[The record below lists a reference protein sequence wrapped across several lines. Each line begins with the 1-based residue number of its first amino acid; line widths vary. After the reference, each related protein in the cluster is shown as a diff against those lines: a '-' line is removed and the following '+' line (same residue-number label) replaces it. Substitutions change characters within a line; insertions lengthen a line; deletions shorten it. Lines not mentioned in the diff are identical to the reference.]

1 MTSAGLHSSTTDVPV
16 ISIVSGDEH
25 LLMMEACD
33 QLLAQAKAS
42 GMEERQIIDVTDKF
56 NWDETLAGSDSLS
69 LFSQVK
75 LTDIRFSKM
84 LDKKAQA
91 ALLILA
97 QSADQENQ
105 LLIRLPKLEKRQKN
119 AKWFKTLTMKAN
131 VQELW
136 PPRAHELMRWLQQRC
151 SQMGLSLERDSLELL
166 AERTEGNL
174 LAARQSLEKIQ
185 LLYPQQSITR
195 EMVEATTADNAR
207 YSIFMCLD
215 EALAGNPKRAVRML
229 EKLQQEGVA
238 PIALLVNLT
247 REINLCNQIALA
259 RAKGLP
265 PMQALSDSF
274 LWDSKK
280 RLLVEAAARLPLPV
294 WQKLVARCAH
304 LDRMVKGQE
313 KGAIWQE
320 LSLCLWTIGGQ
331 KIWSKAV

>member
-1 MTSAGLHSSTTDVPV
+1 MTTPGSHQNTADAPV
-16 ISIVSGDEH
+16 VNIVSGDEP

-33 QLLAQAKAS
+33 QILAQAKVS
-42 GMEERQIIDVTDKF
+42 GMEERQSIDVVDKF
-56 NWDETLAGSDSLS
+56 SWEDTLAESNSLS

-84 LDKKAQA
+84 PDKQAQA
-91 ALLILA
+91 ALQSLA
-97 QSADQENQ
+97 QNADQENR
-105 LLIRLPKLEKRQKN
+105 LLIRLPKLEKRQKS
-119 AKWFKTLTMKAN
+119 AKWFKTLSESAK

-136 PPRAHELMRWLQQRC
+136 PPRPHELMRWLQQRC
-151 SQMGLSLERDSLELL
+151 SQMELSLERDSLELL

-174 LAARQSLEKIQ
+174 LAARQSLEKMQ
-185 LLYPQQSITR
+185 LLYPQQTITR
-195 EMVEATTADNAR
+195 QMVEATTADNAR

-229 EKLQQEGVA
+229 DKLQQEGIA

-259 RAKGLP
+259 RANGLP
-265 PMQALSDSF
+265 PMQALSNSF

-280 RLLVEAAARLPLPV
+280 RLLVEAAARLPLPA

-313 KGAIWQE
+313 KGEIWLE

-331 KIWSKAV
+331 KIWGKAV